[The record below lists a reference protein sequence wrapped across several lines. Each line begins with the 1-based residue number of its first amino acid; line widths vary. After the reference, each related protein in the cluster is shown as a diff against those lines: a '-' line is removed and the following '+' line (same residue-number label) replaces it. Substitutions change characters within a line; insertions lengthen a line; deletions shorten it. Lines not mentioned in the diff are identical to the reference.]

1 MSLHVQGRIGGG
13 VVIVARGDLDYG
25 ATDRF
30 RQCVERSL
38 RPPPGTL
45 HLDLR
50 LVTFIDSSGIGALVA
65 AHRQAEQA
73 GSRLVLENPSA
84 VLLRTLR
91 TAGLISLFGL
101 PPQ

>member
-13 VVIVARGDLDYG
+13 VAIVVRGDLDYG

-30 RQCVERSL
+30 RQCVERAL
-38 RPPPGTL
+38 QPPPGTL
-45 HLDLR
+45 YLDLR
-50 LVTFIDSSGIGALVA
+50 LVTFMDSSGIGALVA
-65 AHRQAEQA
+65 AHRQAEQT
-73 GSRLVLENPSA
+73 GSRLVLEHPSA
-84 VLLRTLR
+84 TLLRTLR